1 LVISFLELACTGQ
14 VYAPIIYSIQQGK
27 RDAVMWLLA
36 YNLAFIVPLVV
47 IFGMTFAGMSNKALI
62 EFQSKHTFAVKM
74 ALCLVFVALAGVI
87 LFGGKLLQAA

>member
-1 LVISFLELACTGQ
+1 
-14 VYAPIIYSIQQGK
+14 
-27 RDAVMWLLA
+27 MWLLA

-47 IFGMTFAGMSNKALI
+47 IFVMTFAGMSNKALI

-87 LFGGKLLQAA
+87 LFGGKLLQGA